1 MKTMDR
7 RQFGL
12 GLMAGAGLGMFG
24 TPGPASASWTPSA
37 PVEFVIMAGEGGG
50 ADRLARFIIG
60 LIDKYRLSAQP
71 FTPVN
76 KGAESGAEALMH
88 LKVNSGNPHVILATL
103 NSLYTTPLRKPDLQ
117 LDIGQFTPVVTLA
130 IDSFLL
136 WVNAESD
143 IHTLDQYV
151 ARVRQAGPENW
162 TMGGTGSG
170 QEDSLVTAMLEGAT
184 GIQHAYKPY
193 KGGGAVAKALA
204 ANQIQSTVNNP
215 SEQMELYQAGKT
227 RPIAAFTPKRL
238 ELFPDVP
245 TFRELG
251 HDLVY
256 FMQRGVMAPGQIPMQ
271 ALSYYE
277 KVFSE
282 VERTPEW
289 REYAQK
295 KSLARHWL
303 KRSIL
308 KDFVMAERASH
319 QKLLREVGFI

>member
-1 MKTMDR
+1 MGTLDR
-7 RQFGL
+7 RQFAL
-12 GLMAGAGLGMFG
+12 GLMAGAGLGIVG
-24 TPGPASASWTPSA
+24 APGRALASWEPSG
-37 PVEFVIMAGEGGG
+37 PIEFVIMAGEGGG

-60 LIDKYRLSAQP
+60 LIDKYQLSTQP
-71 FTPVN
+71 FMPVN
-76 KGAESGAEALMH
+76 KGAGSGAEALMH
-88 LKVNSGNPHVILATL
+88 LKLNAGNPHVILATL
-103 NSLYTTPLRKPDLQ
+103 NSLYTTPLRKPDLD

-151 ARVRQAGPENW
+151 ARVKQLGPVNW

-184 GIQHAYKPY
+184 GIEHSYKPY
-193 KGGGAVAKALA
+193 KGGGSVAKALA

-238 ELFPDVP
+238 EMFPDVP

-256 FMQRGVMAPGQIPMQ
+256 FMQRGVMAPGKISVE
-271 ALSYYE
+271 ALTYYE
-277 KVFSE
+277 KVFSQ

-289 REYAQK
+289 REYAHK

-303 KRSIL
+303 KRSLL
-308 KDFVMAERASH
+308 KDFVMSERASH
-319 QKLLREVGFI
+319 VKLLQNVGFI